1 MITLIRNLMLRLLA
15 VCILVILA
23 LLLGA
28 RQPAPALTA
37 PGFNVCEL
45 PCWAGVVPG
54 ETRYTDA
61 AAIITANL
69 TDIRLQ
75 FPDFLAEVPT
85 AQITSSR
92 GEVLG
97 AVYED
102 RGVVGSLR
110 LDFPLP
116 LWHLLETAGTPVC
129 LQTTLQGADVYVY
142 SLYWQVETL
151 YLLGIVLVRDPADW
165 HLDQVTTSLYIF
177 SGSDPCAIPSA
188 RPWQGFGGFNPRR
201 ILTGL

>member
-1 MITLIRNLMLRLLA
+1 MMNLMLNLMLRLLA
-15 VCILVILA
+15 CCLLVLLT
-23 LLLGA
+23 LLLVT

-37 PGFNVCEL
+37 PGFSVCAL
-45 PCWAGVVPG
+45 PCWAGVIPG

-61 AAIITANL
+61 AAIITANVA
-69 TDIRLQ
+69 DIQVQ

-129 LQTTLQGADVYVY
+129 LQTSLQGADVYLY
-142 SLYWQVETL
+142 SIYWQVDTL
-151 YLLGIVLVRDPADW
+151 YLLGIVLVRDRADW
-165 HLDQVTTSLYIF
+165 HLGQVTNTLYIF
-177 SGSDPCAIPSA
+177 SGSDPCDAPSA
-188 RPWQGFGGFNPRR
+188 LPWQGFGGFNPRR
-201 ILTGL
+201 IL